1 MQPVDIKALIEQ
13 GLPGAD
19 VILSGDGCHA
29 AVTVV
34 SAQFEGK
41 SMLAQQ
47 RMVYATVD
55 AELKSGAIHALSI
68 KTYTP
73 AQWQALAK
81 NG

>member
-1 MQPVDIKALIEQ
+1 MSIDIKALIEQ
-13 GLPGAD
+13 GLPDAQ
-19 VILSGDGCHA
+19 VIMSGDGCHA

-68 KTYTP
+68 KSYTP
-73 AQWQALAK
+73 AQWQVQQS